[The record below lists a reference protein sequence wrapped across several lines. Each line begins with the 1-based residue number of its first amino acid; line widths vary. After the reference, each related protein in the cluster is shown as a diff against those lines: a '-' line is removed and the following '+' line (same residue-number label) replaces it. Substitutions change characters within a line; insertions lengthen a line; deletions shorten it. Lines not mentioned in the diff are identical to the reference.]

1 MEKENVQVV
10 RRGLSFSSVL
20 TLIFITLKLLGV
32 ITWSWFFVLL
42 PTILAV
48 GFSILFCISIVIL
61 LIVFNR

>member
-48 GFSILFCISIVIL
+48 GFSILFWITILIL